1 MILRIAPRFFYT
13 LIAQDRTNTCIYVH
27 AVLLVFLV
35 SALVCVPLLSAQT
48 STTTGTANATTATTV
63 QSLINAR
70 VSGDSLLQFGMEQMK
85 LRRYAEA
92 QSAFEAVVKIDPKNS
107 EAHCRLCQMEIV
119 QERNLEKAEE
129 YCLRAVQLQ
138 SKNADYHYW
147 LGAVYGLQAINGE
160 LIDALAVASR
170 LREAFTKAMKL
181 NPKHGNAR
189 FALAQYYLQAP
200 PYAGGSF
207 KEARKLANEAMSFDE
222 VNARRILASVYRA
235 EKKPAAAEDEYRRAV
250 ENDKKNVDVL
260 SEFASFYVGE
270 KRYNEAVEC
279 YQRCLQIDS
288 TNMFVLQ
295 GLGDVLASQ
304 ERFEEAIRV
313 YQQALTV
320 HPRHTPALMGLARVY
335 ERQRNKPEA
344 LKCYINVF
352 KMDPRSKIGK
362 EANKKFRE
370 LQRKDL

>member
-1 MILRIAPRFFYT
+1 MTRFRFNISYPHSSVQT
-13 LIAQDRTNTCIYVH
+13 IK
-27 AVLLVFLV
+27 VLCALWVLF
-35 SALVCVPLLSAQT
+35 SAKHLSAQS
-48 STTTGTANATTATTV
+48 STVASDTLNSVQQLVNTG
-63 QSLINAR
+63 
-70 VSGDSLLQFGMEQMK
+70 VSTDSLLKFGLERMQTRK
-85 LRRYAEA
+85 YAEA
-92 QSAFEAVVKIDPKNS
+92 QAAFEAVVKADPRNA
-107 EAHCRLCQMEIV
+107 EAHCRLCQMDIV

-129 YCLRAVQLQ
+129 YCLRAVQLNP
-138 SKNADYHYW
+138 KNADYHYW

-170 LREAFTKAMKL
+170 LRDAFMKAMKL

-200 PYAGGSF
+200 QYAGGSF
-207 KEARKLANEAMSFDE
+207 KEARKLAQEAMSFDE
-222 VNARRILASVYRA
+222 VTARRILASVYRA

-260 SEFASFYVGE
+260 SEFASFYVSE

-295 GLGDVLASQ
+295 GLGDVLAS
-304 ERFEEAIRV
+304 EGRYDEAIKV
-313 YQQALTV
+313 YEQALSI
-320 HPRHTPALMGLARVY
+320 HPRHTPALVGLARVY
-335 ERQRNKPEA
+335 EKQRNKAEA
-344 LKCYINVF
+344 MRCYINAF

-362 EANKKFRE
+362 EAHKKFRE

>member
-1 MILRIAPRFFYT
+1 MQIT
-13 LIAQDRTNTCIYVH
+13 V
-27 AVLLVFLV
+27 V
-35 SALVCVPLLSAQT
+35 AQT
-48 STTTGTANATTATTV
+48 TSTRTIEGASSV
-63 QSLINAR
+63 QSLVFSG
-70 VSGDSLLQFGMEQMK
+70 VSADSLLKYGVEQMQNRK
-85 LRRYAEA
+85 YGEA
-92 QSAFEAVVKIDPKNS
+92 QAAFEAVVKSDSKNA
-107 EAHCRLCQMEIV
+107 EAYCRLCQMDIV

-129 YCLRAVQLQ
+129 YCLRAVQIN

-147 LGAVYGLQAINGE
+147 LGAVYGLQALNGE

-170 LREAFTKAMKL
+170 LREAFTKALKL

-200 PYAGGSF
+200 QYAGGSF
-207 KEARKLANEAMSFDE
+207 KEARKLASEAMSFDE
-222 VNARRILASVYRA
+222 VTARRILASVYRA
-235 EKKPAAAEDEYRRAV
+235 EKKPAAAEDEYRRAI

-279 YQRCLQIDS
+279 YQRCLEIDS

-304 ERFEEAIRV
+304 ERFGEAIKV
-313 YQQALTV
+313 YEQALAI

-335 ERQRNKPEA
+335 ERERKKAEA
-344 LKCYINVF
+344 LKCYLNVF

-362 EANKKFRE
+362 EANKKYRE
-370 LQRKDL
+370 LQRRDM

>member
-1 MILRIAPRFFYT
+1 MNRNFFSSYYY
-13 LIAQDRTNTCIYVH
+13 LQAALLCGFWCFVH
-27 AVLLVFLV
+27 SL
-35 SALVCVPLLSAQT
+35 PLFAQT
-48 STTTGTANATTATTV
+48 QISTSANTSTNRV
-63 QSLINAR
+63 QSL
-70 VSGDSLLQFGMEQMK
+70 VESGITPDSLLTVGLEMMQIRK
-85 LRRYAEA
+85 YAEA
-92 QSAFEAVVKIDPKNS
+92 QAAFEAVVKADPRNA
-107 EAHCRLCQMEIV
+107 EALCRLCQMDIV

-129 YCLRAVQLQ
+129 YCLRAVQINP
-138 SKNADYHYW
+138 KNADFHYW

-170 LREAFTKAMKL
+170 LREAFTKALKL

-200 PYAGGSF
+200 QYAGGSF
-207 KEARKLANEAMSFDE
+207 KEARKLGNEAMSFDE
-222 VNARRILASVYRA
+222 VTARRILASVYRA
-235 EKKPAAAEDEYRRAV
+235 EKKSAAAEDEYRRAV

-270 KRYNEAVEC
+270 KRFNEAVEC
-279 YQRCLQIDS
+279 YQRCLEIDS

-295 GLGDVLASQ
+295 ALGDVLAS
-304 ERFEEAIRV
+304 EGRFEEAIKV
-313 YQQALTV
+313 YEQALTI

-344 LKCYINVF
+344 LRCYLNVF